1 MNKKKGYQEPTM
13 DIIKMRVVCLTTGS
27 GTATEDNP
35 DPSRQFNYD
44 DQE

>member
-13 DIIKMRVVCLTTGS
+13 DIIKMRRICLLNDS
-27 GTATEDNP
+27 VPATEDG
-35 DPSRQFNYD
+35 SRQFNYD

>member
-27 GTATEDNP
+27 ETATEDG
-35 DPSRQFNYD
+35 SRQFNYD